1 MKLDDLMTKVAEYGI
16 AVLPTKLKSTGA
28 KMLVGGGTVVAVK
41 KARGMIQAAGLVD
54 ESGEVDMETLTEM
67 ARASFKAAGKV
78 DVLGGALSFDA
89 QDAEDLIAYVTR

>member
-1 MKLDDLMTKVAEYGI
+1 
-16 AVLPTKLKSTGA
+16 
-28 KMLVGGGTVVAVK
+28 
-41 KARGMIQAAGLVD
+41 MIQAAGLVD